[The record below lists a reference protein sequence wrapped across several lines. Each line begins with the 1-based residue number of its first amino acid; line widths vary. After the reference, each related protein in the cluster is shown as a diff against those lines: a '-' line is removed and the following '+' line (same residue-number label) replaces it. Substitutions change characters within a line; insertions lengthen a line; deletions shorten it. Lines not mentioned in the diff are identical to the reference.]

1 MKLYFHPASTTSR
14 IVQLFAVDQ
23 GIDLEYALVNLFTGE
38 HMQDEFRSV
47 NPSGLVPVLED
58 GDFRLSESSAIVKY
72 LADKVG
78 SPAYPKELKARARVN
93 ELMDWFNS
101 NFYKD
106 ISYGLAYPQTFP
118 NHKRDNDTVQAG
130 ILAWG
135 KQKTES
141 WLTILDEKLIGPN
154 KKYVCGDQITLAD
167 YLGIEMVLVGEL
179 IRCDFAQYPNVDR
192 WINNMKSIKSWGKVH
207 EVFDGFKA
215 SLKDKEFVAV

>member
-14 IVQLFAVDQ
+14 IVQLFAIDQ
-23 GIDLEYALVNLFTGE
+23 GIDLEYAMVNLFTGE

-58 GDFRLSESSAIVKY
+58 GDFRLSESSAIIKY

-78 SPAYPKELKARARVN
+78 SPSYPKDLKVRARVN

-106 ISYGLAYPQTFP
+106 IGYGLAYPQMFP
-118 NHKRDNDTVQAG
+118 NHKRDNDTVQAA

-135 KQKTES
+135 KEKTEN
-141 WLTILDEKLIGPN
+141 WLKILDEKLIGPN
-154 KKYVCGDQITLAD
+154 KKYLCGDQITLAD
-167 YLGIEMVLVGEL
+167 YLGIEMVLIGEL
-179 IRCDFAQYPNVDR
+179 IRCDFARYPNIDR
-192 WINNMKSIKSWGKVH
+192 WINNMKSIQCWDKVH